1 MADEDYYSL
10 LGVSKNASLDEIKR
24 AYRQLAM
31 KWHPDRNKDPG
42 AEEHFKRINEA
53 YAVLSNPEK
62 RQAYDM
68 YGPEGFSQR
77 YSPEDIF
84 RGSDIERIFREMGF
98 GADIFDIFGFGS
110 GMGGMGRARQ
120 AYRDAGSDI
129 LASTSITL
137 KEAFTGTTATV
148 SLRHTKRCSV
158 CGGTGAAQGSSKKR
172 CQKCNGSG
180 SITVTQR
187 SMFGMIRTVTTCD
200 MCKGTG
206 EVIDNPCRKCNGTGK
221 EAVSEKVE
229 IKIPA
234 GIEDGTRLRVPGMG
248 DYGADRT
255 GDLYLDV
262 HVQKDRRFERQG
274 NDLYTEAH
282 VPFYTAI
289 LGGSIEIDTMSG
301 KKDANIEKGSQT
313 GTTLIL
319 EGEGMPAF
327 KGRGHGDLVV
337 NVVVDMPKHLSKE
350 QQELI
355 EKFRALEGKGKKKF
369 GVF

>member
-1 MADEDYYSL
+1 MADENYYDL
-10 LGVSKNASLDEIKR
+10 LGVSKNASLDEIKK

-31 KWHPDRNKDPG
+31 KWHPDRNKDPE
-42 AEEHFKRINEA
+42 AENHFKRINEA

-84 RGSDIERIFREMGF
+84 RGSDMERIFREMGF

-120 AYRDAGSDI
+120 AYRDEGSDI

-148 SLRHTKRCSV
+148 SLRHTRQCSS
-158 CGGTGAAQGSSKKR
+158 CKGSGAAPGSSKKR
-172 CQKCNGSG
+172 CAKCNGSG
-180 SITVTQR
+180 SVSVTQR

-200 MCKGTG
+200 MCRGSG
-206 EVIDNPCRKCNGTGK
+206 EVIDNPCRKCNGTGH
-221 EAVSEKVE
+221 ESASEKVE
-229 IKIPA
+229 IKIPQ

-248 DYGADRT
+248 DYGSDRT

-262 HVQKDRRFERQG
+262 HVQKDRKFKRQG
-274 NDLYTEAH
+274 EDLYTEVH

-289 LGGSIEIDTMSG
+289 LGGQIEIETMSG
-301 KKDANIEKGSQT
+301 KKETSIEKGSQT
-313 GTTLIL
+313 GTKLIL
-319 EGEGMPAF
+319 GGEGMPAF
-327 KGRGHGDLVV
+327 RGKGRGDLIIGIT
-337 NVVVDMPKHLSKE
+337 VDMPKHLTKE

-355 EKFRALEGKGKKKF
+355 ERFKSLDSRSKKKF

>member
-1 MADEDYYSL
+1 MADDEYYNL
-10 LGVSKNASLDEIKR
+10 LGVSKNASLDEIKK

-42 AEEHFKRINEA
+42 AEEHFKKINEA
-53 YAVLSNPEK
+53 YAVLSNPDK

-84 RGSDIERIFREMGF
+84 RGADMERIFREMGF

-120 AYRDAGSDI
+120 TYRDAGSDI
-129 LASTSITL
+129 LASASITL
-137 KEAFTGTTATV
+137 KEAYTGTTKTV
-148 SLRHTKRCSV
+148 SLRHTKQCSL
-158 CGGTGAAQGSSKKR
+158 CKGSGAEPGSSKKR
-172 CQKCNGSG
+172 CAKCNGSG
-180 SITVTQR
+180 SVSVTQR

-200 MCKGTG
+200 ACNGSG
-206 EVIDNPCRKCNGTGK
+206 EVIDNPCKKCNGSGH
-221 EAVSEKVE
+221 ESASEKVE
-229 IKIPA
+229 IKIPE
-234 GIEDGTRLRVPGMG
+234 GIEDGTRLRVPSMG

-262 HVQKDRRFERQG
+262 HVQKDRKFERQG
-274 NDLYTEAH
+274 EDLYTEVH

-289 LGGSIEIDTMSG
+289 LGGTMEIETLSG
-301 KKDANIEKGSQT
+301 KKEVGVEKGSQT
-313 GTTLIL
+313 GTKLIL
-319 EGEGMPAF
+319 TNEGMPAF
-327 KGRGHGDLVV
+327 RGRGRGDLVV
-337 NVVVDMPKHLSKE
+337 SIIVDMPKHVTKE
-350 QQELI
+350 QQDLI
-355 EKFRALEGKGKKKF
+355 EKFRSLDGKGKKKF